1 VPKPYII
8 RRRSGLYVRF
18 LVPIDLRQTLGSTYV
33 VRPLLS
39 VKDDA
44 RLIAAQMAVKL
55 SRAFDSVRAGV
66 MDNDEMKALKS
77 GLRALQTGRSKDW
90 QTDEIVLANGTRLK
104 GVKVE
109 SDEDARRFSKF
120 LADVGASPA
129 YEPPPPKKSGLTLI
143 QAIVEHIADLQREKL
158 DGRTIL
164 DSQHTLK
171 LFAGIINND
180 QKLVAD
186 ITQNDIRAFLDG
198 VRWWPSNA
206 SKKAQYKNLS
216 VLEVIALAQKNDE
229 PEPAPRT
236 VQKHTQRLSVLF
248 NALVASKDMGANPI
262 HGMRGIPQPS
272 DEDGGRPFS
281 AGELAIIFEPNRFQA
296 WAKKWPHRW
305 FGTMLGLFSG
315 ARVNEVAQLRVE
327 DIENKLGVWG
337 FVVRRRKALDQKVKN
352 DTSLRFVPI
361 AKPVLDAGFLKYVDD
376 VRSSGHSRLF
386 PNLPNSTGL
395 GFGRQLSRQFSAYL
409 KKECGIEDAG
419 LGFHAFRHTFASELD
434 RKKVTINTIA
444 SITGHATKSK
454 SEAPT
459 LSEVYIE
466 KIIPDQVEGLAKF
479 RPLVELSAYKK
490 GMFKRQLREA
500 PIELVKKKKS
510 AVG

>member
-1 VPKPYII
+1 
-8 RRRSGLYVRF
+8 
-18 LVPIDLRQTLGSTYV
+18 
-33 VRPLLS
+33 
-39 VKDDA
+39 
-44 RLIAAQMAVKL
+44 MA
-55 SRAFDSVRAGV
+55 S
-66 MDNDEMKALKS
+66 DELKALKS
-77 GLRALQTGRSKDW
+77 GLRALQTGKSKDW

-109 SDEDARRFSKF
+109 SDEDAQRFSKF
-120 LADVGASPA
+120 LSDIGASA
-129 YEPPPPKKSGLTLI
+129 VAQSEPKKSSLTLAR
-143 QAIVEHIADLQREKL
+143 AIADHIADLQREKL

-171 LFAGIINND
+171 LFAGIIND
-180 QKLVAD
+180 EKKLVAD
-186 ITQNDIRAFLDG
+186 IKQNDIRAFLDG
-198 VRWWPSNA
+198 VRWWPKNA
-206 SKKAQYKNLS
+206 SKMSQYKNLS

-229 PEPAPRT
+229 PEPAART

-248 NALVASKDMGANPI
+248 NSLVASKDMDVNPV
-262 HGMRGIPQPS
+262 HGIRGIPQPS

-281 AGELAIIFEPNRFQA
+281 AGELAIIFEPNRFSA

-305 FGTMLGLFSG
+305 FGAMLGLYSG
-315 ARVNEVAQLRVE
+315 ARVNEVGQLRVD

-337 FVVRRRKALDQKVKN
+337 FVVRRKKDLGQKVKN
-352 DTSLRFVPI
+352 DNSLRFVPI
-361 AKPVLDAGFLKYVDD
+361 AKPVLNAGFLKYVDD
-376 VRSSGHSRLF
+376 VRNSGHKRLF

-419 LGFHAFRHTFASELD
+419 LGFHAFRHTIATEMERCDVS
-434 RKKVTINTIA
+434 VPTIA
-444 SITGHATKSK
+444 SITGHAVKGV
-454 SEAPT
+454 APT

-466 KIIPDQVEGLAKF
+466 KAIPDQVAGLEKF

-500 PIELVKKKKS
+500 PIELVKVKKS

>member
-1 VPKPYII
+1 MPKPYIL

-33 VRPLLS
+33 VRPLLA

-44 RLIAAQMAVKL
+44 RLIAARMAVTL
-55 SRAFDSVRAGV
+55 SRAFDSVRLGTMAS
-66 MDNDEMKALKS
+66 DELKALKS
-77 GLRALQTGRSKDW
+77 GLRALQTGQSKDW
-90 QTDEIVLANGTRLK
+90 QADEIVLANGTRLK

-109 SDEDARRFSKF
+109 NEADAQHLSRF

-129 YEPPPPKKSGLTLI
+129 PQPQPPKKSGLMLA
-143 QAIVEHIADLQREKL
+143 QAITDHIADLQREKL

-164 DSQHTLK
+164 DSQHTLR
-171 LFAGIINND
+171 LFAGIIND
-180 QKLVAD
+180 EKKLVAD

-229 PEPAPRT
+229 PEPAART

-248 NALVASKDMGANPI
+248 NALVASKDMDANPV
-262 HGMRGIPQPS
+262 HKMRGIPSPS

-281 AGELAIIFEPNRFQA
+281 AGELAIIFEPNRFA
-296 WAKKWPHRW
+296 TWAKKWPHRW
-305 FGTMLGLFSG
+305 FGTMLGLYSG
-315 ARVNEVAQLRVE
+315 ARVNEVAQLRIE

-337 FVVRRRKALDQKVKN
+337 FVVRRRKDLDQKVKN

-376 VRSSGHSRLF
+376 VRNSGHNRLF

-409 KKECGIEDAG
+409 KKECGIEDVG
-419 LGFHAFRHTFASELD
+419 LGFHAFRHTIASELD
-434 RKKVTINTIA
+434 RQEVTIKTIA
-444 SITGHATKSK
+444 SITGHAVKGV
-454 SEAPT
+454 APT

-466 KIIPDQVEGLAKF
+466 KAIPDQVAGLAKF
-479 RPLVELSAYKK
+479 RPLVELSEYKK
-490 GMFKRQLREA
+490 DMFKRQLREA
-500 PIELVKKKKS
+500 SVELMKVKKS
-510 AVG
+510 TAG